1 MKYEVTL
8 VLEYPGADKDE
19 RIKHETYK
27 DIELSKLKDLIP
39 DQESIIV
46 LGMTA
51 KHIPCPEA

>member
-8 VLEYPGADKDE
+8 ALENPGANEGE
-19 RIKHETYK
+19 RIKYETYK
-27 DIELSKLKDLIP
+27 DVELSKIKDLIP

-51 KHIPCPEA
+51 KHIPCLEA

>member
-8 VLEYPGADKDE
+8 ALEYPGANEGE
-19 RIKHETYK
+19 RIKYETYK
-27 DIELSKLKDLIP
+27 DIELSKIKDLIP

-51 KHIPCPEA
+51 KHTPCPEA